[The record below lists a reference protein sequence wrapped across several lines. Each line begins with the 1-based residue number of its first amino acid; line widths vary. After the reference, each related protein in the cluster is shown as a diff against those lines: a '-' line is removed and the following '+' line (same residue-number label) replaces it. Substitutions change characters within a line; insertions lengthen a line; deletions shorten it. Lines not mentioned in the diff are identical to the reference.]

1 VLNVE
6 PIAIMFR
13 KDDPAFKKLADDTI
27 AGLAKSGELAK
38 LYDKWFVQAIP
49 PKNIR
54 LGLAASDATKGAW
67 ANLNDR
73 PVEAYAKK

>member
-1 VLNVE
+1 
-6 PIAIMFR
+6 M
-13 KDDPAFKKLADDTI
+13 
-27 AGLAKSGELAK
+27 SGDLDMM
-38 LYDKWFVQAIP
+38 YDMWFVQGIP

-54 LGLAASDATKGAW
+54 LGLAASDATKSAW